1 MLKDSEELE
10 KRINPVTRQ
19 PSKTN
24 KESIEEFVKNA
35 KELCDIRYEIIYI
48 IEKAKNK
55 KPAKELDLDWSSKLE
70 NDLTKLIET
79 TDFEDLKKD
88 QQLIGAVKSLKS
100 FLADIMDKKINNIED
115 AKKISQKSY

>member
-35 KELCDIRYEIIYI
+35 KELCDIRYEIIYT